1 MDFDGRIALI
11 TGGASGI
18 GLASARRIQAGG
30 GRVAV
35 LDLEPASVRA
45 VSDELGGALGIAC
58 DVTRSAEVDAAVA
71 RVEEELGGL
80 DVLVCS
86 AGISGASL
94 RTVDVDDAEWGSVMA
109 VNANGV
115 FYANRAALPGMV
127 ARGYGRI
134 VNLASVAGKEGN
146 PMAAAYSAAKA
157 AVIGMTKAIGK
168 DVATTGVL
176 VNCVTPSPVETPMLV
191 GHLAGAHRLHARA
204 RADGTPRARGGG
216 GGADRVSRERPHDV
230 LDGRRLRPFGRQ
242 ADVLMGAFSPRGWR
256 LVRLGGEPEPRLG
269 RNRPGRAGRRA
280 RAARARPAGRAP
292 PRPRALRRPRPSPS
306 TWPRIRR
313 RSHRCRCSPRSRP
326 AEIWA
331 AGVTYERSRHAR
343 VEESASSADVYAL
356 VYDAERPELFLKD
369 AGCRRTVGPN
379 EAVAVRTESRWTVP
393 EPELG
398 LVLDEDGS
406 IIAVTAGN
414 DLTARDIE
422 AENPLYLPQA
432 KMFAACCALGPA
444 VLVPD
449 DPSAPYAISVRIW
462 NAEGALVNE
471 DATSTAAM
479 HRSFE
484 ELASWCFRENPVPAG
499 SVLLTGTGVVPPDD
513 VALAP
518 GYRVEVEVE
527 GIGVLSNPVRAA

>member
-1 MDFDGRIALI
+1 MTTADFDGRIALI

-176 VNCVTPSPVETPMLV
+176 VNCVTPSPVETPML
-191 GHLAGAHRLHARA
+191 GDISQEHIDYMLARVPMGRLARA
-204 RADGTPRARGGG
+204 EE
-216 GGADRVSRERPHDV
+216 V
-230 LDGRRLRPFGRQ
+230 
-242 ADVLMGAFSPRGWR
+242 
-256 LVRLGGEPEPRLG
+256 
-269 RNRPGRAGRRA
+269 
-280 RAARARPAGRAP
+280 
-292 PRPRALRRPRPSPS
+292 
-306 TWPRIRR
+306 
-313 RSHRCRCSPRSRP
+313 
-326 AEIWA
+326 AE
-331 AGVTYERSRHAR
+331 
-343 VEESASSADVYAL
+343 L
-356 VYDAERPELFLKD
+356 
-369 AGCRRTVGPN
+369 
-379 EAVAVRTESRWTVP
+379 
-393 EPELG
+393 
-398 LVLDEDGS
+398 
-406 IIAVTAGN
+406 IA
-414 DLTARDIE
+414 
-422 AENPLYLPQA
+422 Y
-432 KMFAACCALGPA
+432 
-444 VLVPD
+444 
-449 DPSAPYAISVRIW
+449 
-462 NAEGALVNE
+462 
-471 DATSTAAM
+471 
-479 HRSFE
+479 
-484 ELASWCFRENPVPAG
+484 LASDRMTFSTGAAFDHSGGR
-499 SVLLTGTGVVPPDD
+499 LT
-513 VALAP
+513 
-518 GYRVEVEVE
+518 Y
-527 GIGVLSNPVRAA
+527 